1 MKAWLDMIL
10 KGGRVARFH
19 TKPVLKEE
27 TVAAHSFLV
36 AWVCTLVEQP
46 RTPSALLLL
55 AALAHDLPEFELG
68 DLPSPAKRR
77 LGLGAAYR
85 AEETNMFRAAGMPDY
100 EHELSKYEQEVL
112 KFADNFAG
120 YLKCV
125 YELQLGNT
133 LLLNTARRYNEY
145 LQDQIQ
151 LSKLLPADRCY
162 ELLRLAP
169 LPEQFSITKEGEV

>member
-1 MKAWLDMIL
+1 MKDWLDMIL

-36 AWVCTLVEQP
+36 AWVCALVEQP
-46 RTPSALLLL
+46 RTPSANLLL

-68 DLPSPAKRR
+68 DMPSPAKRK
-77 LGLGAAYR
+77 LNLGAAYR
-85 AEETNMFRAAGMPDY
+85 AEEANMFRIAGMPDY
-100 EHELSKYEQEVL
+100 EGQLSKYEAEVL

-125 YELQLGNT
+125 YELQMGNT
-133 LLLNTARRYNEY
+133 LLLHTAERYHEY
-145 LQDQIQ
+145 LCAQ
-151 LSKLLPADRCY
+151 LEASRLLPEERCS
-162 ELLRLAP
+162 ELMNLAP
-169 LPEQFSITKEGEV
+169 IPGESNDRRQ